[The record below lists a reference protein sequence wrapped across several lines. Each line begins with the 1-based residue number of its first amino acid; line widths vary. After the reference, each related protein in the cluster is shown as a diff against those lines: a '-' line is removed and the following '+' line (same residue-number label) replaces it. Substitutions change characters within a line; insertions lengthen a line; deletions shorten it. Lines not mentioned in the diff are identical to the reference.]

1 MSQKIF
7 DKTLVAILKSE
18 VALKFNKP
26 AYAGICVLELSN
38 LLMYEFHYDYIKSKY
53 DNKSKL
59 LFTDTDSLIYEI
71 KTEDDY
77 EDFSSNKV
85 MFNLNN
91 YSTKSKYYDDSN
103 KLVIGKMKD
112 KAGSIAVQEFF
123 GLKTKMNLF
132 LVNDN
137 SKHKKAKD
145 VNRNIVATI
154 SHFECQHVLFDNK
167 FLIHSMKSYRIGTYR
182 IIKISL
188 LCFDDKIY
196 IQNNRHDG
204 LALG

>member
-7 DKTLVAILKSE
+7 DKTLVAILKRE

-38 LLMYEFHYDYIKSKY
+38 LLMYEFHYDYIKS
-53 DNKSKL
+53 
-59 LFTDTDSLIYEI
+59 
-71 KTEDDY
+71 
-77 EDFSSNKV
+77 
-85 MFNLNN
+85 
-91 YSTKSKYYDDSN
+91 
-103 KLVIGKMKD
+103 
-112 KAGSIAVQEFF
+112 
-123 GLKTKMNLF
+123 
-132 LVNDN
+132 
-137 SKHKKAKD
+137 
-145 VNRNIVATI
+145 
-154 SHFECQHVLFDNK
+154 HFECQHVLFNNK
-167 FLIHSMKSYRIGTYR
+167 FLIHSMKSHRIGTYR